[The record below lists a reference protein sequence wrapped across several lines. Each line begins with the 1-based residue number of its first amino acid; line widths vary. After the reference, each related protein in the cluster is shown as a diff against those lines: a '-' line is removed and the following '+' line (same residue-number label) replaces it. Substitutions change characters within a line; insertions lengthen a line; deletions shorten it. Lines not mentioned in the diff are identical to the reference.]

1 MTMLLALLAKA
12 FIGALL
18 GLIISTT
25 GVGGGVLILPV
36 LIWLFGMDML
46 TAVATANLM
55 SMLMKISSTGVHFR
69 LGNIPLKRSL
79 IILSI
84 MLPSTLI
91 ASYGITL
98 LASVDAWH
106 QYVQF
111 SINVLIVLAIVL
123 SLLIF
128 CTQLFHPTVLISDES
143 VKTEI
148 PITRFILP
156 GVAAGITI
164 GATGVGGGVVMLP
177 VLTKYAGMN
186 IKQAIG
192 TSVFVTMLLS
202 GASAL
207 AYGQG
212 GYTDLHLA
220 LILSLGSILSIPF
233 AKYLLKNISERAF
246 QLITFAFILCSAVT
260 MLYRLLASH

>member
-1 MTMLLALLAKA
+1 MVMLLALLAKV

-36 LIWLFGMDML
+36 LIWLFGMDTL

-98 LASVDAWH
+98 LANIDAWH
-106 QYVQF
+106 QYVQL
-111 SINVLIVLAIVL
+111 SINILIVLAIAL
-123 SLLIF
+123 SLFIF
-128 CTQLFHPTVLISDES
+128 CTQLFHPAALVSDAS
-143 VKTEI
+143 TKTI
-148 PITRFILP
+148 TPTTRFILP
-156 GVAAGITI
+156 GIAAGITI

-177 VLTKYAGMN
+177 ILTKYAGMN

-220 LILSLGSILSIPF
+220 VILSLGSILSIPL
-233 AKYLLKNISERAF
+233 AKYLLKNVSERAF
-246 QLITFAFILCSAVT
+246 QLITFIFILCSAMT
-260 MLYRLLASH
+260 MLYRLLISN